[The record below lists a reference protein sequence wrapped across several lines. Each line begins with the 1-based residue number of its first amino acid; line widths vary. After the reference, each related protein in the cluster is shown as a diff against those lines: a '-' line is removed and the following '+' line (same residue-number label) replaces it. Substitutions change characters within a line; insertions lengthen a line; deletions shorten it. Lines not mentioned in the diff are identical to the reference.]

1 MTVPSHLRV
10 ERPSDGVVLLVL
22 DNPDQRNAMSDSM
35 TAAWT
40 SAIADLREDRSVR
53 VVVVTGAGSAFCSGG
68 NTSWIASEPDATVDD
83 LRTRMLPFY
92 RAWLSI
98 RSLEVPTIAAV
109 NGAAIGA
116 GLCLALACD
125 IRYAASSARLGAPF
139 VRLGM
144 HAGMAGTWLLPEAVG
159 LAAARDLLL
168 TGRSVD
174 AEEALR
180 LGLVSRVVDDTAFR
194 DEVLSTAE
202 GIAANAPIASRL
214 TKLALA
220 NGGHASYDAALQW
233 EALAQ
238 PVTLA
243 TEDLQEASGPRARSG
258 RRRSGERDLSAAP
271 VASLRHA
278 SHAVWSDG
286 TQEGAPSPFRD
297 ACLPLANVASRTGS
311 PIVRSR

>member
-1 MTVPSHLRV
+1 MTSHHLRV
-10 ERPSDGVVLLVL
+10 ERPSQGVALLVL
-22 DNPDQRNAMSDSM
+22 DNPDQRNAMSDAM
-35 TAAWT
+35 TEAWSAAVAELAGDPT
-40 SAIADLREDRSVR
+40 VR
-53 VVVVTGAGSAFCSGG
+53 VVVVTGEGSAFCSGG

-125 IRYAASSARLGAPF
+125 IRYAATSARLGAPF

-144 HAGMAGTWLLPEAVG
+144 HPGMAATWSLPDVVG
-159 LAAARDLLL
+159 PAAARDLLL
-168 TGRSVD
+168 TGRLVG

-180 LGLVSRVVDDTAFR
+180 LGLVSRVIDDATFR
-194 DEVLSTAE
+194 DEVLAV
-202 GIAANAPIASRL
+202 AADVAATAPIATRL

-220 NGGHASYDAALQW
+220 DGGHATYDAALQW

-243 TEDLQEASGPRARSG
+243 TEDLQEGIRAAHEKRAPLFRG
-258 RRRSGERDLSAAP
+258 R
-271 VASLRHA
+271 
-278 SHAVWSDG
+278 
-286 TQEGAPSPFRD
+286 
-297 ACLPLANVASRTGS
+297 
-311 PIVRSR
+311 